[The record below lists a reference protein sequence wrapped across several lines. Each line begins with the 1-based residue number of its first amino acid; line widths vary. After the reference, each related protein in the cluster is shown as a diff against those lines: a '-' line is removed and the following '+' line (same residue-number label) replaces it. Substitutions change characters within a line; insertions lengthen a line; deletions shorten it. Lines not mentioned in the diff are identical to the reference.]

1 MKSTGSLQEKVFAAA
16 REAVGLLCSAGKTV
30 ATAESCTGG
39 MLSAYITSVSGAS
52 SVLGVGITA
61 YSADAKQ
68 RLIGVK
74 ESTILENGTVSRKTA
89 AEMAVGVRRLSG
101 ADIGLS
107 VTGVAGPGVH
117 EGKPAGTV
125 YIALADEKQVKV
137 TKLTVESADRDTVR
151 HTACLA
157 LLTTLTDF
165 LKEGK

>member
-1 MKSTGSLQEKVFAAA
+1 MKSTGNVKAQAFAAA
-16 REAVGLLCSAGKTV
+16 REAVGLLRACGKTV

-52 SVLGVGITA
+52 SVLGMGVTA
-61 YSADAKQ
+61 YSAEAKQ
-68 RLIGVK
+68 RLLGVK

-89 AEMAVGVRRLSG
+89 AEMAVGIRRLSG

-107 VTGVAGPGVH
+107 VTGVAGPGAH

-137 TKLTVESADRDTVR
+137 TKLTVESDDRETVR

-157 LLTTLTDF
+157 LLTALTDHF
-165 LKEGK
+165 ERG